1 MTMPKKST
9 APAPTAIATVMPEPI
24 RRRKLG
30 HEVLER
36 LLQRI
41 RSGEWPA
48 GSLLPSERD
57 LMIAYSVGRPAI
69 REALQTLER
78 MGLIVI
84 AHGERARVLALTADS
99 ILKQIGDAAHHILET
114 TPGTLEHLKQ
124 ARLMFE
130 VGIVR
135 IAAQCATDTQ
145 IEALRIALQTHRA
158 AVNDSMPFLERDLE
172 FHRTIA
178 SMTANPILVSV
189 SQSMF
194 EWLKRF
200 HADQV
205 RAPGAERLTI
215 AEHTRIFKAIAARDP
230 DAAAK
235 AMTGHLTRA
244 NKLYSV
250 LIRG

>member
-9 APAPTAIATVMPEPI
+9 KLAPAIAPVAPEPI

-30 HEVLER
+30 HEVVER

-41 RSGEWPA
+41 RSGEWST

-57 LMIAYSVGRPAI
+57 LMTAYAVGRPAI

-99 ILKQIGDAAHHILET
+99 ILKQVGDAAHHILET
-114 TPGTLEHLKQ
+114 SPGTLEHLKQ

-135 IAAQCATDTQ
+135 IAAQCASDVQ
-145 IEALRIALQTHRA
+145 IEGLRSALEAHRA
-158 AVNDSMPFLERDLE
+158 AVNDLQQFLERDLE
-172 FHRTIA
+172 FHRAIA
-178 SMTANPILVSV
+178 SMTGNPIFASV

-200 HADQV
+200 HVDQV

-215 AEHTRIFKAIAARDP
+215 AEHSRIFRAIAARDP

-235 AMTGHLTRA
+235 AVTGHLTRA

-250 LIRG
+250 LIQG